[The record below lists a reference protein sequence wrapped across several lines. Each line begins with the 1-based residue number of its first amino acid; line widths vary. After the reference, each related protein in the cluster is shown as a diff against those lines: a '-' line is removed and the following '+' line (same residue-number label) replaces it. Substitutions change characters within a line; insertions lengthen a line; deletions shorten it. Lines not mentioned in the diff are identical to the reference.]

1 LRELSGWSAIAVALT
16 VREEILGVL
25 CFGLAGRSYTLADL
39 AVAEELAR
47 RAALALDNARLYRDV
62 QEASRLKDEF
72 LSIVSHEL
80 RTPLNAI
87 IGWSRMLRTGSVREG
102 NQEHALDIIER
113 NASLQTRLIDDL
125 LDVSRII
132 AGKLRLDITPTDIVP
147 VVETVIESVNPAL
160 LAKDIQLKKK
170 LHLPNRPVL
179 ADASRLKQVVWN
191 LLSNAIKFTPKGGTI
206 EVSLDCTDEE
216 ARLVVS
222 DNGRGIH
229 PSFLPHVFDRFR
241 QADSTLTRQSGGLG
255 LGLAIVRHLVE
266 AHGGTVRADSAGPN
280 AGSAFTVKVPL
291 ARSELLSAV
300 VSSSPADPSLHWTP
314 MLTGTSVLVVEDQ
327 ADTREILE
335 EVLLQAGA
343 EVKVAADAREA
354 MDILHNW
361 TPDVLVSDI
370 AMPGEDGYSL
380 IRRVRTMEVRQGR
393 SISAVALTA
402 YARAEDRVQAL
413 AAGYQMH
420 VPKPVDP
427 RELVLTISSL
437 SGRPRSPPPS
447 SGLTPIAS

>member
-1 LRELSGWSAIAVALT
+1 
-16 VREEILGVL
+16 
-25 CFGLAGRSYTLADL
+25 
-39 AVAEELAR
+39 
-47 RAALALDNARLYRDV
+47 
-62 QEASRLKDEF
+62 
-72 LSIVSHEL
+72 
-80 RTPLNAI
+80 
-87 IGWSRMLRTGSVREG
+87 
-102 NQEHALDIIER
+102 
-113 NASLQTRLIDDL
+113 
-125 LDVSRII
+125 
-132 AGKLRLDITPTDIVP
+132 
-147 VVETVIESVNPAL
+147 VNPAL
-160 LAKDIQLKKK
+160 LAKDIQLTRN
-170 LHLPNRPVL
+170 LRSLNRPVL

-206 EVSLDCTDEE
+206 EVSLDCNEEE

-280 AGSAFTVKVPL
+280 MGSTFTVKVPL
-291 ARSELLSAV
+291 ARAEHLSGV
-300 VSSSPADPSLHWTP
+300 VSNQSVDTALQWTP

-354 MDILHNW
+354 MDILHRFW
-361 TPDVLVSDI
+361 PDVLVSDI

-380 IRRVRTMEVRQGR
+380 IRRVRTMEMRQGR

-437 SGRPRSPPPS
+437 SIRPRSPPPS
-447 SGLTPIAS
+447 GR